1 MHTSHDRSSS
11 SGANVGMLMV
21 SIQTDTVFPE
31 SLRMIAVPGWLGSS
45 LICSSREAEVGM
57 GYANWGRS
65 P

>member
-1 MHTSHDRSSS
+1 
-11 SGANVGMLMV
+11 MLMV